1 MNAAPM
7 FALPPLAGARVLITN
22 DDGIHA
28 PGLKVLE
35 SVALAL
41 GMEAWVV
48 APETEQSGAGHSL
61 TLHRPL
67 RWRQAGERRFGV
79 EGTPTDCVLLAIN
92 KFMAEAKPDLLLSGV
107 NRGANMGDD
116 VTYSGTIAAAME
128 GTLLGVPSIA
138 VSQVFTPQEPVKWR
152 TAEVHAPEIIRRLC
166 ARGWPAEVLMSV
178 NFPDV
183 PAAAVKGVALAPQ
196 GHHKVGDNLV
206 ERIDPRGRPYIWIGS
221 LHAGSPLAEGTDM
234 ERNGAGWATVTP
246 LSVNLTHRA
255 TLDHLAGAFDAVRAS

>member
-1 MNAAPM
+1 MPL
-7 FALPPLAGARVLITN
+7 FSIPALKGARVLITN

-41 GMEAWVV
+41 GLEAWVV

-61 TLHRPL
+61 TLHSPL
-67 RWRQAGERRFGV
+67 RWRQAGERRFAV

-92 KFMAEAKPDLLLSGV
+92 KFMVDAKPDLLLSGV

-138 VSQVFTPQEPVKWR
+138 LSQVLTPQAPVKWR
-152 TAEVHAPEIIRRLC
+152 TAEVHAPEVIRRLC
-166 ARGWPAEVLMSV
+166 ARSWPTDVLLSL

-183 PAAAVKGVALAPQ
+183 PAASVVGATLATQ
-196 GHHKVGDNLV
+196 GHHKVGDHLV
-206 ERIDPRGRPYIWIGS
+206 ERIDPRGRPYIWIGF
-221 LHAGSPLAEGTDM
+221 LHAKTQLKEGTDM
-234 ERNGAGWATVTP
+234 ERSGAGWVTATP
-246 LSVNLTHRA
+246 LTVNLTHRE
-255 TLDHLAGAFDAVRAS
+255 TLDHLSGVLDAGCSP

>member
-1 MNAAPM
+1 MNAAAL
-7 FALPPLAGARVLITN
+7 FSLPPLSGARVLLTN

-35 SVALAL
+35 SIAMAL
-41 GMEAWVV
+41 GLETWVV
-48 APETEQSGAGHSL
+48 APEMEQSGAGHSL

-67 RWRQAGERRFGV
+67 RWRQAGERRFAV

-92 KFMAEAKPDLLLSGV
+92 KFMADARPDLVLSGV

-138 VSQVFTPQEPVKWR
+138 LSQVFTQQEPVKWR

-166 ARGWPAEVLMSV
+166 ARGWPSEVLMSI

-183 PAAAVKGVALAPQ
+183 AAASVKGVALCGQ

-206 ERIDPRGRPYIWIGS
+206 ERVDPRNRPYIWIGG
-221 LHAGSPLAEGTDM
+221 LHADTNLAEGTDM
-234 ERNGAGWATVTP
+234 ERNRAGWATVTP
-246 LSVNLTHRA
+246 LSVNLTHRE
-255 TLDHLAGAFDAVRAS
+255 TLAHLSGIFDAGRAS

>member
-1 MNAAPM
+1 MTDAAT
-7 FALPPLAGARVLITN
+7 FSLPELAGARVLLTN

-35 SVALAL
+35 SIVLAL

-67 RWRQAGERRFGV
+67 RWRQVSERRFAV

-92 KFMAEAKPDLLLSGV
+92 KFMKDAKPDLVISGV
-107 NRGANMGDD
+107 NRGANLGDD

-128 GTLLGVPSIA
+128 GTLLGVPAIA
-138 VSQVFTPQEPVKWR
+138 LSQVLTPQEAVKWR
-152 TAEVHAPEIIRRLC
+152 TAEVHAPDLIRRLC
-166 ARGWPAEVLMSV
+166 ARGWPQDALISI

-183 PAAAVKGVALAPQ
+183 AAAAVKGTALTSQ
-196 GHHKVGDNLV
+196 GHHKLGDQLV
-206 ERIDPRGRPYIWIGS
+206 ERVDPRNRPYIWIGL
-221 LHAGSPLAEGTDM
+221 LHSDTRLVTGCDM
-234 ERNGAGWATVTP
+234 ERSSEGWITVTP

-255 TLDHLAGAFDAVRAS
+255 ALDHLSGLLDTGCKA

>member
-1 MNAAPM
+1 MNAVTTFSIPD
-7 FALPPLAGARVLITN
+7 LKGARVLLTN

-35 SVALAL
+35 SIVLAL

-67 RWRQAGERRFGV
+67 RWRQAGERRFAV

-92 KFMAEAKPDLLLSGV
+92 KFMKEAKPALLISGV
-107 NRGANMGDD
+107 NRGANLGDD

-138 VSQVFTPQEPVKWR
+138 MSQVFTAQEPVKWR
-152 TAEVHAPEIIRRLC
+152 TAEVHAPDLIRRLC
-166 ARGWPAEVLMSV
+166 ACGWSEEVLVSL
-178 NFPDV
+178 NFPDL
-183 PAAAVKGVALAPQ
+183 PAAAVKGAVLAPQ
-196 GHHKVGDNLV
+196 GHHKLGDELV
-206 ERIDPRGRPYIWIGS
+206 ERIDPRNRPYIWIGI
-221 LHAGSPLAEGTDM
+221 LHSDSRLVSGCDM
-234 ERNGAGWATVTP
+234 ERNAEGWITVTP
-246 LSVNLTHRA
+246 LSVNLTDRA
-255 TLDHLAGAFDAVRAS
+255 TLDRFSGLFEAGCGS

>member
-1 MNAAPM
+1 MTAAPM
-7 FALPPLAGARVLITN
+7 FSLPSLKGARVLLTN

-35 SVALAL
+35 SIVLAL

-67 RWRQAGERRFGV
+67 RWRQAAERRFAV

-92 KFMAEAKPDLLLSGV
+92 KFMKDAKPALLISGV

-138 VSQVFTPQEPVKWR
+138 LSQVLTPQAPVKWR
-152 TAEVHAPEIIRRLC
+152 TAEVHAPDLIRRLC
-166 ARGWPAEVLMSV
+166 ARGWPDEVLISV

-183 PAAAVKGVALAPQ
+183 SAAAVTGIALAPQ
-196 GHHKVGDNLV
+196 GHHKLGDQLV
-206 ERIDPRGRPYIWIGS
+206 ERVDPRNRPYIWIGI
-221 LHAGSPLAEGTDM
+221 LHSDTQLVRGCDM
-234 ERNGAGWATVTP
+234 ERSAEGRITVTP

-255 TLDHLAGAFDAVRAS
+255 TLDHLAGVFDTGGQS